1 MLLINAPLIDLW
13 ENSLF
18 TEKLERSEIPKL
30 TGQVSLI
37 YTLYTTCKQTYT
49 VTNRHFHPP
58 APLHC
63 PSQTTASPSHSSP
76 PPSPYPS
83 TPSAESCPPHSW
95 GSRLQTALRPSTS
108 CNTPPSHPST

>member
-18 TEKLERSEIPKL
+18 TEKPERSEIPKL

-37 YTLYTTCKQTYT
+37 YTLYQTNIHSHKPT
-49 VTNRHFHPP
+49 LPSP

-76 PPSPYPS
+76 PPSPNPS
-83 TPSAESCPPHSW
+83 TPSAESCPLHSW
-95 GSRLQTALRPSTS
+95 GSRLQTALRP
-108 CNTPPSHPST
+108 